1 MTNYSWFSEGWL
13 TGLGILIGGIAAGI
27 LLTYLK
33 IKG

>member
-13 TGLGILIGGIAAGI
+13 IGLGILGGGIAVGI
-27 LLTYLK
+27 LLTYFK